1 MTTDDPERSRRS
13 ATLRTRHA
21 DATLVAAALAPDD
34 TDSMDAR
41 VDGDAIVCTIE
52 RSTTGGL
59 RSTADDYVV
68 NLRVADRI
76 IERARTYRS
85 ADGRPV
91 DDGSADGRPADDGSA
106 DGRPADDGSADG
118 RPTKRHTTDRH
129 AIGDAEEAAPPDV
142 TETSSDDAEAASSTD
157 TTSTHNE

>member
-85 ADGRPV
+85 ADGRP
-91 DDGSADGRPADDGSA
+91 ADDGSA
-106 DGRPADDGSADG
+106 DGRPADDGSENG

>member
-85 ADGRPV
+85 ADGRP
-91 DDGSADGRPADDGSA
+91 ADDGSE
-106 DGRPADDGSADG
+106 DG